1 VGVFLGLV
9 IIVAFFGA
17 FAGGFYTGMVLT
29 RSLAS
34 QVAFGEANSS
44 RLLRRFGAM
53 SVWCVRILVSLVM
66 AQVFVLPFWLL
77 ALVIGQFD

>member
-1 VGVFLGLV
+1 
-9 IIVAFFGA
+9 
-17 FAGGFYTGMVLT
+17 
-29 RSLAS
+29 
-34 QVAFGEANSS
+34 
-44 RLLRRFGAM
+44 M